1 MCLCTYV
8 YITTAHQHMRN
19 MHAHLLALPE
29 ETHVLINPLS
39 MSHAVPVSMLLGV
52 QHACTL
58 CMFVICY
65 CMWDVHGTVILQCAW
80 RHHWITVPSLHSWTS
95 DTRERGQ
102 WRDLVSASAWLVLCQ
117 LHGSPTEMSDDH
129 HNYSTVVV
137 GMFST
142 IPYALKLFADE
153 TFAVFAVQ

>member
-29 ETHVLINPLS
+29 ETHVLFNVIFSEYPLG

-52 QHACTL
+52 PHGCTL

-65 CMWDVHGTVILQCAW
+65 CM
-80 RHHWITVPSLHSWTS
+80 
-95 DTRERGQ
+95 
-102 WRDLVSASAWLVLCQ
+102 
-117 LHGSPTEMSDDH
+117 
-129 HNYSTVVV
+129 
-137 GMFST
+137 
-142 IPYALKLFADE
+142 
-153 TFAVFAVQ
+153 